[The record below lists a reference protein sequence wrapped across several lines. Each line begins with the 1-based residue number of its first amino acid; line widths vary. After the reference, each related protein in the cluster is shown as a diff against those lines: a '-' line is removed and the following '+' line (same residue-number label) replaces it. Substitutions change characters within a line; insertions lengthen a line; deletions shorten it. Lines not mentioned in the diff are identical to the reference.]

1 MNPSLEVI
9 NPGTEDLITQTQ
21 GQCTVNTTTD
31 SNQKRKQPMAV
42 GIATHVQVASR
53 TSPANSPFKQTRS
66 PAPKIRRRMRTG
78 TDLLDTTEREPLR
91 DSDCSFVTNRRPTY
105 GTTVKTLSDFTQSQ
119 GEETAMTELQE
130 ELNAYIVQKH
140 IIREQNP
147 DNTRLS

>member
-31 SNQKRKQPMAV
+31 SNQNREQPIAV

-53 TSPANSPFKQTRS
+53 KRFERPSPANSPFKQTRS

-78 TDLLDTTEREPLR
+78 TELLDTTPLR

-105 GTTVKTLSDFTQSQ
+105 GKTLSDFTQSQ
-119 GEETAMTELQE
+119 GEETVMTELQE